1 MIKLGIYSLF
11 FTFDV
16 FLLQQ
21 KQVCVFA
28 AKSLRD
34 GGTGMGADSLRR
46 CCDAAGPL
54 LLDTG
59 LERERRCVCVS
70 ALRLGCPLSSLDPM
84 SNSMLALSV
93 FHFPVHTISFSQQK
107 VSQ

>member
-46 CCDAAGPL
+46 CCRPAAACL
-54 LLDTG
+54 TQTVNVVVF
-59 LERERRCVCVS
+59 VCP
-70 ALRLGCPLSSLDPM
+70 R
-84 SNSMLALSV
+84 
-93 FHFPVHTISFSQQK
+93 FF
-107 VSQ
+107 